1 MKAANPN
8 PMHKQMP
15 PPAAPSAAAA
25 NNPQAAPSRASSS
38 SSSAA
43 DPNSN
48 KRTHP
53 GNAAAAAA
61 ASTASGAA
69 SAPPEPAPSL
79 NGEATG
85 RSPQLPAARPQAHPH
100 ALGASPLLPAPP
112 SVPLPP
118 SRPLLTVAA
127 VEAVM
132 NAIPPPPRYG
142 LEDLDRRTVALSDG
156 TVRTYFALPL
166 EPPPQLR
173 QPPPPI
179 PAHLL
184 APPPPPA
191 PLLRP
196 PIERWAPPPMPM
208 PLPMPMPMPALLPT
222 TGLLPMPIPKR
233 KWEDQANGGLVGQS
247 SGRQQQNKAE
257 ARAAK
262 QVKVEET
269 GVDPKALKSSFL
281 KMVKLMN
288 ENDAHKKN
296 YRANGKLSQL
306 KCPVCQRDSI
316 DLHALLNHAYHA
328 KNAEHRADHLGFH
341 KALCVLMGWNYSVA
355 PVHKTAYQAL
365 STADAEANQGDL
377 ILWPPTVIIENT
389 YKSKNGGQK
398 DVMSNNEMESKLR
411 EMGFAGVDVQPL
423 PRKDG
428 QQSMQVKFPASLDGL
443 NKASQ
448 LVELFERQGH
458 GRASWAHIR
467 SIAPTADGGNNP
479 MLVKVDGKGERTWV
493 LYGYLATAWDLDMLD
508 PESKQNVTVKSRK
521 ELDLD

>member
-8 PMHKQMP
+8 PMHKPMP
-15 PPAAPSAAAA
+15 PPAAPSAAAH
-25 NNPQAAPSRASSS
+25 NPQAAASRASSS

-53 GNAAAAAA
+53 GNAAASA
-61 ASTASGAA
+61 ASGAA
-69 SAPPEPAPSL
+69 SAPPESAPSL
-79 NGEATG
+79 NGEAAG
-85 RSPQLPAARPQAHPH
+85 RSPQLPAPRPQGHPH

-112 SVPLPP
+112 AVPLPP

-184 APPPPPA
+184 APPPLPA

-208 PLPMPMPMPALLPT
+208 PMPMPALLPT
-222 TGLLPMPIPKR
+222 AGLLPMPIPKR
-233 KWEDQANGGLVGQS
+233 KWEDQANGGVAGQS

-262 QVKVEET
+262 QAKVEET

-306 KCPVCQRDSI
+306 KCPVCQRD
-316 DLHALLNHAYHA
+316 
-328 KNAEHRADHLGFH
+328 G
-341 KALCVLMGWNYSVA
+341 LCWCRCA
-355 PVHKTAYQAL
+355 
-365 STADAEANQGDL
+365 
-377 ILWPPTVIIENT
+377 
-389 YKSKNGGQK
+389 
-398 DVMSNNEMESKLR
+398 
-411 EMGFAGVDVQPL
+411 
-423 PRKDG
+423 
-428 QQSMQVKFPASLDGL
+428 
-443 NKASQ
+443 
-448 LVELFERQGH
+448 
-458 GRASWAHIR
+458 
-467 SIAPTADGGNNP
+467 
-479 MLVKVDGKGERTWV
+479 
-493 LYGYLATAWDLDMLD
+493 ATA
-508 PESKQNVTVKSRK
+508 
-521 ELDLD
+521 